1 MDLKRKIA
9 VFSLLLIVMA
19 FIPAIIVCRDNQ
31 CFDST
36 ADNSNDEIIALAA
49 ELCEDDFCDEAV
61 KAMVILA
68 NTDYPTVKASDNNSD
83 NEYYLLAKHYY
94 NSNRELYI
102 QKGGS
107 KMYIPYAESS
117 NGATVSNEKYPYLI
131 PTASPWD
138 CLDPDYEKNSVCAG
152 VSLRGVDYL
161 CRRGFSAEEALLH
174 YLTGFEIKA

>member
-1 MDLKRKIA
+1 MKRKIA

-31 CFDST
+31 RFDST
-36 ADNSNDEIIALAA
+36 ADNSNNEIIALAA
-49 ELCEDDFCDEAV
+49 ELCEDDFCDETV
-61 KAMVILA
+61 RAMVILA
-68 NTDYPTVKASDNNSD
+68 NTDYPTVKASNDNSD
-83 NEYYLLAKHYY
+83 KEYYSLAKQYY
-94 NSNRELYI
+94 NSVRELYI
-102 QKGGS
+102 QKGGQ

-117 NGATVSNEKYPYLI
+117 NGATVSDEKYPYLI

-138 CLDPDYEKNSVCAG
+138 CLESDFDKSIVCAG